1 MFAWSSST
9 LCCYQTSLLLVFVL
23 WVQPNSIIP
32 CSSYYMFWLQTKTLF
47 FITYKINCVAGTK
60 DSNNLYLVF
69 QYTLLSSNIIIVFFY
84 CEYNQIVLFHVHHI
98 TFFDSTPKI
107 SLFLTNNDQ
116 FCCWGQGLW
125 VTFTWSP
132 NTLCCY
138 QTSSLLVFVLWVQ
151 LNSILPCSSHYL
163 FQLHTQ
169 KFSFYNNKD

>member
-69 QYTLLSSNIIIVFFY
+69 QYTLLSSNIIIVFFLLWVQPNSIIPCSSY
-84 CEYNQIVLFHVHHI
+84 YLFWLN
-98 TFFDSTPKI
+98 TQNFS
-107 SLFLTNNDQ
+107 FLTNNDQ